1 MSAYQSVIDVLADVA
16 EEPEASAIEILETL
30 RRMPGEVAQAGVDP
44 SQWEKACEAMIAIA
58 SEADIARRAER
69 AEVRREEWPEMRKQ
83 LERSGCKVT
92 HRDGETWRVV
102 GTGVSIDIDLRT
114 GDVQHSDGEL
124 GEQLPEFERIT
135 DHIVWSVASRQTDI
149 ADLARRTERRKTH
162 RWDNKKKV
170 WLPRSGVGPVIK
182 GGE

>member
-1 MSAYQSVIDVLADVA
+1 MSAYQSMIDVLADVA
-16 EEPEASAIEILETL
+16 EAPEASAIEILEAL
-30 RRMPGEVAQAGVDP
+30 RPMPAEVAQAGVDP
-44 SQWEKACEAMIAIA
+44 GQWEKACEAMIAIA
-58 SEADIARRAER
+58 GEADIARRSKH
-69 AEVRREEWPEMRKQ
+69 AEVRRADWPEMMKQ
-83 LERSGCKVT
+83 LERAGCKVT
-92 HRDGETWRVV
+92 NRDGENWRVI

-124 GEQLPEFERIT
+124 GEQLPKFERIT
-135 DHIVWSVASRQTDI
+135 DHIVRSVASRQADI

-182 GGE
+182 GGD

>member
-1 MSAYQSVIDVLADVA
+1 MSAYQSMIAVLADVA

-30 RRMPGEVAQAGVDP
+30 RTMPDEVAQAGVDP
-44 SQWEKACEAMIAIA
+44 GQWKKACEAMIAIA
-58 SEADIARRAER
+58 SKADNARRARE
-69 AEVRREEWPEMRKQ
+69 AEVRREDWPEMRKQ
-83 LERSGCKVT
+83 LERFGCEVT
-92 HRDGETWRVV
+92 NRDGEAWRVI

-114 GDVQHSDGEL
+114 GDVQHLDGEL
-124 GEQLPEFERIT
+124 GEQLPEFERIA
-135 DHIVWSVASRQTDI
+135 DHIVWSVASRQADI

-170 WLPRSGVGPVIK
+170 WLPHSGVGPVIK

>member
-1 MSAYQSVIDVLADVA
+1 MVDVLADVA
-16 EEPEASAIEILETL
+16 EQPEASAIEILMTL
-30 RRMPGEVAQAGVDP
+30 RRIPDEVAQAGVDP
-44 SQWEKACEAMIAIA
+44 GQWQKACEAMIAIA
-58 SEADIARRAER
+58 SEADVVRRAR
-69 AEVRREEWPEMRKQ
+69 HAEVRRKEWPEMRKQ
-83 LERSGCKVT
+83 LERSGCEVT
-92 HRDGETWRVV
+92 SRDGETWRVI

-135 DHIVWSVASRQTDI
+135 DHIVRSVASRQADM